1 MSEDQTQETSKKNNN
16 WVSNFCDVCSVR
28 SANMRMMGGDS
39 GPTSIS
45 GDNQEEDEARNLHS
59 VSSADTQKKS
69 WEVYRVKSPNKRK
82 KQWIR
87 LSARK

>member
-1 MSEDQTQETSKKNNN
+1 MKVKSRRRSNVLDFQH
-16 WVSNFCDVCSVR
+16 VSNFCDVCSVR

-59 VSSADTQKKS
+59 VSSADTHKK
-69 WEVYRVKSPNKRK
+69 VGRFTG
-82 KQWIR
+82 
-87 LSARK
+87 